1 MSSKTLIPFR
11 PCTGFWLL
19 LVALSLVTYL
29 AAELGLQ
36 GEALVLGVLVLAII
50 KGQLVADWFMG
61 LRHVGSF
68 WRPLLTGYLFIVG
81 SFIAAAFL
89 LPQG

>member
-1 MSSKTLIPFR
+1 MNMTRLTLWR

-19 LVALSLVTYL
+19 LIALSLVTYL

-36 GEALVLGVLVLAII
+36 GKSLVLGVLLLAII
-50 KGQLVADWFMG
+50 KGQLVADGFMG